1 MKTKQGYWFIALA
14 TVVCVVLACGNL
26 YVSGWATAPDSP
38 VSFWDYRAATK
49 SAFREAEIPASDR
62 QTVYETFRDIP
73 FFCTQDLLEEEL
85 DAIQRWGETGVS
97 PVSWEEANEQIAALY
112 VSRGGE
118 GGLYPPE
125 GDRAFV
131 CTPVM
136 LENMVRFLD
145 AMERAEASAG
155 TGTEAV
161 PSP

>member
-26 YVSGWATAPDSP
+26 YFSGWVTAPDSP
-38 VSFWDYRAATK
+38 VSFLDYRAATK
-49 SAFREAEIPASDR
+49 SAFQEAEIPASDR

-73 FFCTQDLLEEEL
+73 FYCTQDLLEEEL
-85 DAIQRWGETGVS
+85 GAIQRWGETGVS
-97 PVSWEEANEQIAALY
+97 PVSWEDANEQIAALY
-112 VSRGGE
+112 ASHGRE

-125 GDRAFV
+125 GDRTFV

-145 AMERAEASAG
+145 TMERAEESAG